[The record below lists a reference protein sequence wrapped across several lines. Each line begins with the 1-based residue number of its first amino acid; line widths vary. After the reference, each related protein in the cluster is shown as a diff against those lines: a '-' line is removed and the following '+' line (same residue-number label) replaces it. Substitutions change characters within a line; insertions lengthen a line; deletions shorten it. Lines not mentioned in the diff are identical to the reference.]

1 MMMLSEYSCS
11 HVSMEEMAL
20 KISLFSRLSLL
31 PSDGNDDGRRIN
43 PANNFEAAANARR
56 LPKKYPKI
64 VIDPNT

>member
-1 MMMLSEYSCS
+1 MVMLSEYSCS

-20 KISLFSRLSLL
+20 QICIFSRLCLL
-31 PSDGNDDGRRIN
+31 SSDGNDNGRRIT

-64 VIDPNT
+64 VIDPKT

>member
-1 MMMLSEYSCS
+1 MVMLSEYSCS

-20 KISLFSRLSLL
+20 QICLFSRLSLP
-31 PSDGNDDGRRIN
+31 PSDGNDDGRRIT
-43 PANNFEAAANARR
+43 PANNFEAAGNARR